1 MLLMIMSYNKS
12 IILFNKYYPTWII
25 KKQVGV
31 DGKEGRVFLLE
42 DINNNTKIG
51 VVKLFKDTKSLK
63 KVKEELSIYSIC
75 SKNCIAP
82 FLYNN
87 EIYEDCKCIITE
99 YLEYTLDEFVKIKNI
114 NLDMLKQIIL
124 LYDNLGKLNIFHND
138 SNLGKNIMVSCIL
151 YSKFY
156 LIDFGMSITFNEKLI
171 KNYGKNPNYM
181 HLVKIMNY
189 ITDNNLKI
197 YLRNIIDTYEI
208 ENNIIIDF
216 SNKMKKDYEKRLNYR
231 LSELKKI

>member
-1 MLLMIMSYNKS
+1 MSYNKS

-31 DGKEGRVFLLE
+31 DGKDGRVYILE
-42 DINNNTKIG
+42 DKYDNTKIA

-75 SKNCIAP
+75 SKNGIAP
-82 FLYNN
+82 FLYNHS
-87 EIYEDCKCIITE
+87 EIYEDCKCIISE
-99 YLEYTLDEFVKIKNI
+99 YLEYTLDEFVKIKHI
-114 NLDMLKQIIL
+114 NLDMLKQIIK

-138 SNLGKNIMVSCIL
+138 SNIGKNIMVSNTSSL
-151 YSKFY
+151 YNNFY

-181 HLVKIMNY
+181 HLIKIMNY
-189 ITDNNLKI
+189 LIDDNLKL
-197 YLRNIIDTYEI
+197 YLRNIIDKYEI

-216 SNKMKKDYEKRLNYR
+216 SNKMKTDYEKRLNYR
-231 LSELKKI
+231 LSKLKKI